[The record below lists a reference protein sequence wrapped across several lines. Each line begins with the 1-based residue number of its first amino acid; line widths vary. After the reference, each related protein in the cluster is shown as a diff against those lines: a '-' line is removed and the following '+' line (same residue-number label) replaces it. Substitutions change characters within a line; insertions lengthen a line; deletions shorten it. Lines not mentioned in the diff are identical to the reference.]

1 MLLSKVRLTKR
12 PTDKCTYHH
21 REALVLLAMAQT
33 SAEEG
38 TVRLTH
44 VEATEK
50 CCEEGWCTDKEAPD
64 KCSMGRLGRQGD
76 AQTSA
81 CGEG

>member
-38 TVRLTH
+38 KANPHRGHREV
-44 VEATEK
+44 V
-50 CCEEGWCTDKEAPD
+50 G
-64 KCSMGRLGRQGD
+64 GRLVH
-76 AQTSA
+76 
-81 CGEG
+81 